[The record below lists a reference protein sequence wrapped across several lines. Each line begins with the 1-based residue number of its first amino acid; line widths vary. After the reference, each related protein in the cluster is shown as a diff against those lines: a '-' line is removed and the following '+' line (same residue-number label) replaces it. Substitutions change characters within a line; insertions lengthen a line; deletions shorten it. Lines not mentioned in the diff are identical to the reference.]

1 MGAATSVYK
10 DELYGDATQTIA
22 LCTCYDQL
30 VAMQQSKISLMKY
43 KKEPISDKRFR
54 EHLILPANDPH
65 FNSFNKRK
73 VRVRKTKVNALA
85 FTDVMKCAKD
95 KLAKRNLK
103 VTRHRKLVRLEKDQ
117 LRKKR
122 VLDACKGSS
131 QLTEEGTSALI
142 AEAMNRLHS
151 RQID

>member
-1 MGAATSVYK
+1 MGAAASVYK

-65 FNSFNKRK
+65 FNSFNAY
-73 VRVRKTKVNALA
+73 VN
-85 FTDVMKCAKD
+85 
-95 KLAKRNLK
+95 
-103 VTRHRKLVRLEKDQ
+103 
-117 LRKKR
+117 
-122 VLDACKGSS
+122 DACQKARWTGTMLVVVVLSRVFFIS
-131 QLTEEGTSALI
+131 CLLT
-142 AEAMNRLHS
+142 
-151 RQID
+151 